1 MNPTD
6 KYQEKAASLHTYGQY
21 LLSCMPKFI
30 QQFSVWKDELTI
42 YIPPAGV
49 IPVMSFLKYH
59 TAAEYTM
66 VADITAVDYPTR
78 SNRFEVVYNLLSVRH
93 NSRIR
98 VKAYA
103 DEATPV
109 PSVTSLY
116 DGANWYER
124 EVYDLFGVFFVGHP
138 DLRRIMTDYGFDG
151 HPLRKD
157 FPLTGYTEIR
167 YDEEKKRI
175 VVEPLELTQ
184 AFRNFEGG
192 TAGNVS
198 MQKLVL
204 PRLTYNSLGG
214 KPNIGIEEIGAVI
227 DTISSKLAQEKTGSQ
242 RRYVSIKGSRP
253 LHVNCILLLMSMVV
267 SITDSE
273 TGGEERRAEEMTAN
287 VFRSDSGPLSRRAYL
302 LQRVLYIDVK
312 SNNTTQRPIICA
324 HPFTESF
331 RHESLIISYGGKRS
345 LHLLTRNISFS
356 NDQLIPC
363 PNTSRRIA

>member
-1 MNPTD
+1 MNPAD
-6 KYQEKAASLHTYGQY
+6 KYQEKAQGLHKYGQY
-21 LLSCMPKFI
+21 LLSCLPKYI

-49 IPVMSFLKYH
+49 IPVISFLKYH

-78 SNRFEVVYNLLSVRH
+78 DARFEVVYNLLSVRH

-98 VKAYA
+98 VKTYA

-109 PSVTSLY
+109 PSICSLY

-184 AFRNFEGG
+184 AFRNFEVHS
-192 TAGNVS
+192 TLDNHFS
-198 MQKLVL
+198 KEFVL
-204 PRLTYNSLGG
+204 TCLLGRNSCMG
-214 KPNIGIEEIGAVI
+214 K
-227 DTISSKLAQEKTGSQ
+227 
-242 RRYVSIKGSRP
+242 
-253 LHVNCILLLMSMVV
+253 
-267 SITDSE
+267 
-273 TGGEERRAEEMTAN
+273 
-287 VFRSDSGPLSRRAYL
+287 
-302 LQRVLYIDVK
+302 
-312 SNNTTQRPIICA
+312 
-324 HPFTESF
+324 
-331 RHESLIISYGGKRS
+331 
-345 LHLLTRNISFS
+345 
-356 NDQLIPC
+356 QLC
-363 PNTSRRIA
+363 

>member
-1 MNPTD
+1 MALRAASATFRHPLRCPVNVQCRSPARRHLTCTAIRSKQVASQGDLPNLRHAQRPPGGKLHVPVVNPTD

-21 LLSCMPKFI
+21 LLSCMPKYI

-49 IPVMSFLKYH
+49 IPVLSFLKYH

-78 SNRFEVVYNLLSVRH
+78 DNRFEIVYNLLSVRH

-98 VKAYA
+98 VKTYA

-109 PSVTSLY
+109 PSITTLY

-192 TAGNVS
+192 TAAWEQVG
-198 MQKLVL
+198 
-204 PRLTYNSLGG
+204 PGRDR
-214 KPNIGIEEIGAVI
+214 KP
-227 DTISSKLAQEKTGSQ
+227 
-242 RRYVSIKGSRP
+242 
-253 LHVNCILLLMSMVV
+253 
-267 SITDSE
+267 
-273 TGGEERRAEEMTAN
+273 
-287 VFRSDSGPLSRRAYL
+287 
-302 LQRVLYIDVK
+302 
-312 SNNTTQRPIICA
+312 
-324 HPFTESF
+324 ESF
-331 RHESLIISYGGKRS
+331 
-345 LHLLTRNISFS
+345 
-356 NDQLIPC
+356 QLPT
-363 PNTSRRIA
+363 PKPEEKKEEPKK